1 MVSLANCAKNLKKNQ
16 YHHSNS
22 SKIEEKVTLLNSFHK
37 DITLIPKPDKD
48 IMRKLQANTSNEFT
62 YKNSQ
67 QNTKKPNSAHSKDHI
82 L

>member
-1 MVSLANCAKNLKKNQ
+1 MVSLANSTKNLKKNQ
-16 YHHSNS
+16 YHPSNS

-37 DITLIPKPDKD
+37 DITLIPKLDKD

-67 QNTKKPNSAHSKDHI
+67 QNTRRPNSTQH
-82 L
+82 